1 MLPGPLHPPPRQL
14 ELWDLIPL
22 HHHLSLAGSLAGYSC
37 APTGVLRYQL
47 YHSPSTDRNLTFRE
61 VRLLRQGYTAPG
73 SQTQLC
79 LFQQPLTVMPKGD
92 HVGGDPR
99 GPAEEGALWRWLVQQ
114 SSFHVYKVGPAFLP
128 TRQADVQ
135 IE

>member
-1 MLPGPLHPPPRQL
+1 
-14 ELWDLIPL
+14 
-22 HHHLSLAGSLAGYSC
+22 
-37 APTGVLRYQL
+37 
-47 YHSPSTDRNLTFRE
+47 
-61 VRLLRQGYTAPG
+61 
-73 SQTQLC
+73 
-79 LFQQPLTVMPKGD
+79 MPKGD

-99 GPAEEGALWRWLVQQ
+99 GPAEESTLWRWLVQQ